1 MNTIAAYTLGCKVNQ
16 YDTEAMLEQF
26 EAAGWRRVDFDTPAD
41 VYLINTCTVTGTGDN
56 KSMKLIRRVL
66 RERPQSDL
74 IVAGCLAQRDAQ
86 RVTLPGVRLVIGTAR
101 RGECYQLYRQAAEE
115 NSCINAVGDVQK
127 TGFERMSVR
136 KHEGFTR
143 AYMKIQEGCDRYCA
157 YCTIPYVRGKPRSME
172 MEQLRAEA
180 QALGEAGYKEI
191 VLTGIHLASFGR
203 DTGATL
209 GEAIEAACGADG
221 VLRVRLGS
229 LEPVT
234 VTEDFARFC
243 ADTPK
248 LARQFHLS
256 LQSGSDGVLRRMNRR
271 YTAAEYLEAV
281 ETLRKHMPLCAVT
294 TDVITGFPGE
304 TEEEFAETC
313 AFVEKA
319 RLARI
324 HVFPYSRRSGTRA
337 DKMPG
342 QLSETIKRDRARE
355 LIAIGNRLEQAY
367 VQRFVGLEREVL
379 FETAADGSVEGYTG
393 EYVRTR
399 AQGEPGDMRR
409 VRVDRAE
416 GTLLIGTTIDTIQEG
431 ANI

>member
-26 EAAGWRRVDFDTPAD
+26 ESAGWRRVDFADEAD

-56 KSMKLIRRVL
+56 KSMKLIRRIL
-66 RERPQSDL
+66 RERPQSGV
-74 IVAGCLAQRDAQ
+74 IVAGCLAQRDAD
-86 RVTLPGVRLVIGTAR
+86 RVSLPGVRLVIGTAR
-101 RGECYQLYRQAAEE
+101 RSECYALYSQAVGEGIQLR
-115 NSCINAVGDVQK
+115 AVGDIQK
-127 TGFERMSVR
+127 AGFEPMRVTR
-136 KHEGFTR
+136 HEGFTR

-157 YCTIPYVRGKPRSME
+157 YCAIPYVRGRPRSMP
-172 MEQLRAEA
+172 MDRLTDEA
-180 QALGEAGYKEI
+180 NALGEEGYKEI

-209 GEAIEAACGADG
+209 PQAIEAAAGAEG

-256 LQSGSDGVLRRMNRR
+256 LQSGSGTVLRRMNRR
-271 YTAAEYLEAV
+271 YTPDEYLRAV
-281 ETLRKHMPLCAVT
+281 DTLRKHMPLCAVT
-294 TDVITGFPGE
+294 TDVICGFPGE
-304 TEEEFAETC
+304 TEEEFKESC
-313 AFVEKA
+313 GFVEKA
-319 RLARI
+319 QLSRV

-342 QLSETIKRDRARE
+342 QLTEAVKRDRARE
-355 LIAIGNRLEQAY
+355 LISIGNRLEQAY
-367 VQRFVGLEREVL
+367 VQRFVGLVREVL
-379 FETAADGSVEGYTG
+379 FETAQDGSVEGYTG

-399 AQGEPGDMRR
+399 AHGNPGEMRP
-409 VRVDRAE
+409 VHMDEAQ
-416 GTLLIGTTIDTIQEG
+416 GTLLVGTALRDR
-431 ANI
+431 